1 MAILSEAT
9 RTDTALSTGRQHPG
23 QAIGYSLAEV
33 NTMMETKA
41 TQARPATNRHQP

>member
-9 RTDTALSTGRQHPG
+9 RTDTAFSAGRQHPG
-23 QAIGYSLAEV
+23 QAIRYSLAEV

-41 TQARPATNRHQP
+41 MHLRPVTNRHRP